1 MNKSDNAYK
10 SISEVAKILN
20 LVNLKNGKPNT
31 HTIRFWEKQFKQIKP
46 KKLAG
51 NRRYYDKNAVIV
63 LKKIKLLR
71 LILIKLE
78 CILYTPSISNKILRK
93 IKPDLVLVSALCGF
107 KYNELF
113 AREAIKN
120 NTFDDFFTNYI
131 NII

>member
-51 NRRYYDKNAVIV
+51 NRRYYDKNAVIILKQIKYLLKIKGLTINGAKKILENKNSIKLDENQKNFISV
-63 LKKIKLLR
+63 DSKEIKNKLINISNLIKDIKKIK
-71 LILIKLE
+71 
-78 CILYTPSISNKILRK
+78 
-93 IKPDLVLVSALCGF
+93 
-107 KYNELF
+107 
-113 AREAIKN
+113 
-120 NTFDDFFTNYI
+120 
-131 NII
+131 